1 MLVVMGFDVNVRRY
15 NNIFVQ
21 GVSALYFVVRC
32 GVLDSFVCLVTY
44 KVDVMMF
51 DSQGWVF
58 VYYVVFF
65 NYVDCFMY
73 LIYCEF
79 KLLEFKFKDDL
90 EFISIFL
97 VFLSGVFDLVKCLIE
112 FGAQYIFIDKEGN
125 GVVYFVVFY
134 FYINIL
140 EYFISWN
147 NDEVLVWD
155 LFVGMLKFVDDKRKY
170 SVVKCFEVLF
180 LVLENNWKFILYVG
194 GVFVF
199 VDFFRFENVEF

>member
-1 MLVVMGFDVNVRRY
+1 M
-15 NNIFVQ
+15 
-21 GVSALYFVVRC
+21 
-32 GVLDSFVCLVTY
+32 
-44 KVDVMMF
+44 
-51 DSQGWVF
+51 
-58 VYYVVFF
+58 
-65 NYVDCFMY
+65 
-73 LIYCEF
+73 
-79 KLLEFKFKDDL
+79 
-90 EFISIFL
+90 
-97 VFLSGVFDLVKCLIE
+97 
-112 FGAQYIFIDKEGN
+112 
-125 GVVYFVVFY
+125 
-134 FYINIL
+134 